1 MKSALLVLAL
11 LAVTSVRVHAS
22 ENEVGDG
29 GDSNH
34 SNPSSNAQALA
45 VAAVTGNSTSTV
57 NVDNHRPAAS
67 SANSPSVGTGN
78 DCQIATPSSKAF
90 SVLVFSASGTTG
102 VTYNDLCYA
111 FKRGQF
117 DVADKLMCLKSPDY
131 AKANSQCKQ

>member
-1 MKSALLVLAL
+1 MRSALLVLAL
-11 LAVTSVRVHAS
+11 LAVTSVRVHAH
-22 ENEVGDG
+22 ENES
-29 GDSNH
+29 GDSEGGH

-45 VAAVTGNSTSTV
+45 AAAVTGSSTSTV
-57 NVDNHRPAAS
+57 NVEHQRSAAS

-117 DVADKLMCLKSPDY
+117 DVADKLMCLKSADY
-131 AKANSQCKQ
+131 AKANISCKQ